1 MIFISHNFNDKPIVE
16 PIAIRLKDIFGQD
29 NIFYDSWSIKPGE
42 GIINMMNE
50 GLQNCKYFFF
60 FVSKNSLESY
70 MVKLEWQNAIM
81 RASNGK
87 TILVPVRIDN
97 SEMPP
102 LLAQTLYIDIYS
114 NGIEGGIRQIVDLVS
129 NNNTFNAKYTSV
141 KNICAK
147 FLTKTS
153 KKIEIEISANYF
165 MEPIVQYIFATTNS
179 KDEISYTCK
188 NCNITESNFSE
199 GIVSNANG
207 QKFNGILLKFPDV
220 LVPNFPQIA
229 HFESLKENPIF
240 ITGIFHEKKKDDW
253 EPLPLINI

>member
-1 MIFISHNFNDKPIVE
+1 MIFISHNSKDKPIVE
-16 PIAIRLKDIFGQD
+16 PIAIRLKEYFGQ
-29 NIFYDSWSIKPGE
+29 NNVFYDSWSIKPGD

-114 NGIEGGIRQIVDLVS
+114 NGIETGIRQIVDLVS
-129 NNNTFNAKYTSV
+129 SNNTFNAKYTSV

-153 KKIEIEISANYF
+153 KEIEIEISANYF

-188 NCNITESNFSE
+188 NCNITESKFSE
-199 GIVSNANG
+199 GIVTIANG
-207 QKFNGILLKFPDV
+207 QKLNGILLKFPDV

-240 ITGIFHEKKKDDW
+240 ITDVFHEKKQNDW
-253 EPLPLINI
+253 ELLPLMNI